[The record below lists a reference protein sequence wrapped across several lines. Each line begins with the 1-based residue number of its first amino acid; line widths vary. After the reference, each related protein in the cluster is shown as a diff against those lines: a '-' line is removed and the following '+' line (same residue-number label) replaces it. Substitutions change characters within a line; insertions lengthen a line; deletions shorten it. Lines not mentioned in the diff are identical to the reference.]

1 MLSVLINNYC
11 RMLKRLPL
19 MLIMVA
25 VTLVSIILA
34 VYITGTQQVKGH
46 IVFVSKTSSASVNSK
61 YLSIV
66 TMKNEPPYSDLVKQQ
81 YDAYVINRGSGN
93 FEIKTLRSDDFKN
106 MVLAVLKNPGVKI
119 PPQSTDRGVGV
130 NIIGFL
136 MMFLLMSTFMN
147 LFTFADDKEQKQ
159 LERIAVSPI
168 RFPGYLEAHCIYCLS
183 MFLPQYLMIVILKLA
198 GFDIGFSLLQYAL
211 LFAVIGFLGISAAM
225 LLHTLI
231 KKPDNAN
238 MLGNSLNV
246 LTSVL
251 AGSFYSF
258 SKNNAVLD
266 NIVKVLPQKQLMDF
280 ALHLQ
285 NGDSLSHLAS
295 LAYVIAFSLVLFA
308 VSCTILTK
316 KYVKRV

>member
-11 RMLKRLPL
+11 RIFKRLPL
-19 MLIMVA
+19 MLIMIA
-25 VTLVSIILA
+25 VTLVSIVFA

-46 IVFVSKTSSASVNSK
+46 IVFVSKTSVTSVNSK
-61 YLSIV
+61 YLSVV
-66 TMKNEPPYSDLVKQQ
+66 TMKTEPPYSDLVKQR
-81 YDAYVINRGSGN
+81 YDAYVIDRGSGN
-93 FEIKTLRSDDFKN
+93 FEIKTLRSNDFKN
-106 MVLAVLKNPGVKI
+106 MVMAVLKNPGVKI
-119 PPQSTDRGVGV
+119 PPQKTDRGVGV
-130 NIIGFL
+130 NIIGFM

-159 LERIAVSPI
+159 LERIAISPI
-168 RFPGYLEAHCIYCLS
+168 RFPGYLAAHFIYCLS
-183 MFLPQYLMIVILKLA
+183 MFLPQYLMVVILKLS
-198 GFDIGFSLLQYAL
+198 GFNIGFSLLQYAL
-211 LFAVIGFLGISAAM
+211 MFAVIGFLGISTAM

-238 MLGNSLNV
+238 MLGNSIIV

-266 NIVKVLPQKQLMDF
+266 NIVKVLPQKQIMDF

-285 NGDSLSHLAS
+285 NGDSLSHLAP
-295 LAYVIAFSLVLFA
+295 LIYAVAFSLVLFSA
-308 VSCTILTK
+308 SCAILAK